1 MNVWPKSN
9 KLFPSVQTFHTHNC
23 LFFRQSGYSEG
34 IFKRLISPSESLDRR
49 MSGSPSMAI
58 PRPRLLRVCL
68 LDGRLTVSP
77 GMDKRLLRQGAPG
90 QRAGR
95 QAGRWADDCLLSNCL
110 TANDSALLFS
120 CVWFSSFSA
129 CWRVT
134 HPRGQRQ
141 HHRLAVALPPPHR
154 HKIFSLWFK
163 RNPSVIPPS
172 NNLLRCLFL

>member
-77 GMDKRLLRQGAPG
+77 GMDKRLLRQGAPRCARAEGG
-90 QRAGR
+90 QAGGQVGGWLFVIQLFNIQRFRAPVFLRVIFLLFLRAG
-95 QAGRWADDCLLSNCL
+95 AWPTPGVKGSTTGLRWPSLPHTVTKFFHFDLKEILLL
-110 TANDSALLFS
+110 Y
-120 CVWFSSFSA
+120 
-129 CWRVT
+129 
-134 HPRGQRQ
+134 H
-141 HHRLAVALPPPHR
+141 LPI
-154 HKIFSLWFK
+154 IF
-163 RNPSVIPPS
+163 
-172 NNLLRCLFL
+172 